1 MLKTL
6 FGLNEL
12 RERDLSKSSLRRLKT
27 WSLLAIA
34 SVPFCTILDYQNVFD
49 GISSL
54 LKIGVI
60 FLALICI
67 IPFAFSRIASIF
79 TRPAKRL
86 DEWECNAKKEAESFT
101 YKVIRNIMIMF
112 LIGFVLFSQKT
123 DLDTI
128 TVSGEV
134 IIYLIGNLLMLS
146 LFLPA
151 AYIAWTKKPLNEI

>member
-1 MLKTL
+1 
-6 FGLNEL
+6 
-12 RERDLSKSSLRRLKT
+12 
-27 WSLLAIA
+27 
-34 SVPFCTILDYQNVFD
+34 
-49 GISSL
+49 
-54 LKIGVI
+54 
-60 FLALICI
+60 
-67 IPFAFSRIASIF
+67 
-79 TRPAKRL
+79 
-86 DEWECNAKKEAESFT
+86 
-101 YKVIRNIMIMF
+101 MIMF